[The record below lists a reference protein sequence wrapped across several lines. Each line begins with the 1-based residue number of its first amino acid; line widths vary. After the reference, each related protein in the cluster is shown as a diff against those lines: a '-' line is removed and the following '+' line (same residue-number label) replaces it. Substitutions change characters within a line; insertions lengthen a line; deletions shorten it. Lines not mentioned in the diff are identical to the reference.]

1 MGSNHTCLGV
11 HTTDFALEK
20 SKKYFL
26 QVLLKEWRYIEKEVF
41 ICIIDDLENS
51 SEDFDEK

>member
-11 HTTDFALEK
+11 LTTDFAVEK

-26 QVLLKEWRYIEKEVF
+26 QVFLKEWRYIEKEVF
-41 ICIIDDLENS
+41 ICIIDDLESS

>member
-1 MGSNHTCLGV
+1 MGSNHTCLAV
-11 HTTDFALEK
+11 LTADFALEK

-26 QVLLKEWRYIEKEVF
+26 QVFLKEWRYIGKEVF
-41 ICIIDDLENS
+41 ICIIDDLESS